1 MNISDANVSVLKGV
15 GTKMQKELENLGIL
29 TVRDLLEYFPRKY
42 IDFSQISKIAELE
55 PDVSVVVEATVVKK
69 MRPFTAKGI
78 TFSKIDVSDGT
89 GEARLTFYNQPYVM
103 GSVEV
108 GKKYL
113 FYGKVEKLGKFV
125 DINAPVIEKP

>member
-69 MRPFTAKGI
+69 NA
-78 TFSKIDVSDGT
+78 
-89 GEARLTFYNQPYVM
+89 
-103 GSVEV
+103 SVYR
-108 GKKYL
+108 KRNNL
-113 FYGKVEKLGKFV
+113 FEDRRFGRHG
-125 DINAPVIEKP
+125 

>member
-15 GTKMQKELENLGIL
+15 GTKMQKELENLSIL

-78 TFSKIDVSDGT
+78 RGGGNMLEQLVWSEFGDYIRDYLAGDAY
-89 GEARLTFYNQPYVM
+89 GE
-103 GSVEV
+103 
-108 GKKYL
+108 
-113 FYGKVEKLGKFV
+113 
-125 DINAPVIEKP
+125 I